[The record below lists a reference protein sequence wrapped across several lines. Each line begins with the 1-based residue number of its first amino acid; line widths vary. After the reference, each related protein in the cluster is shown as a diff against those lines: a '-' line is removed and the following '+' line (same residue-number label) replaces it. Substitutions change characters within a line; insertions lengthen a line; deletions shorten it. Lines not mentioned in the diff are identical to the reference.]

1 MEEKIKLSFNN
12 SEKELPKYPSSFD
25 ELKQLFFQLFPE
37 ENRNNT
43 YAFYYYF
50 LELPININEENFEA
64 KIEDLYAS
72 ANPIIYV
79 QIENKNDDIFPTVVN
94 SKVNEE
100 QEHEQNNDVPS
111 EKKSSVDKDDDSFN
125 KKFDEKD
132 FFDTTGLAETQIIN
146 KNKAESEENEES
158 EIDVDNDNNRNEIEF
173 LKEQLK
179 YTEGKLEEEREK
191 TNSLDRKLNQIMNEI
206 ENQRN
211 KNNEKE
217 KKRDRKFKTKK

>member
-1 MEEKIKLSFNN
+1 MSFNN

-25 ELKQLFFQLFPE
+25 ELQQLFFQLFPE

-43 YAFYYYF
+43 YAYYYNYQ
-50 LELPININEENFEA
+50 ELSIKINENNFEA
-64 KIEDLYAS
+64 KIEDLYKS
-72 ANPIIYV
+72 PNPIIYF
-79 QIENKNDDIFPTVVN
+79 QIENKNDDIFDSGVK
-94 SKVNEE
+94 SIVNEE
-100 QEHEQNNDVPS
+100 QEHEQNNDGS
-111 EKKSSVDKDDDSFN
+111 LEKKSSGDKDDDSFN

-191 TNSLDRKLNQIMNEI
+191 TNSLDRKLNQIINEI
-206 ENQRN
+206 ENQGN

-217 KKRDRKFKTKK
+217 KKR

>member
-1 MEEKIKLSFNN
+1 MEERIKLSFNN

-50 LELPININEENFEA
+50 LELPININEESFED
-64 KIEDLYAS
+64 KIEDLYES
-72 ANPIIYV
+72 PNPIIYV

-111 EKKSSVDKDDDSFN
+111 EKKSSVEKMMIVLRKNSMKRTSLIQLVWLKHKLLIKIRRKVRKM
-125 KKFDEKD
+125 KKVKSMKIMIII
-132 FFDTTGLAETQIIN
+132 ET
-146 KNKAESEENEES
+146 
-158 EIDVDNDNNRNEIEF
+158 
-173 LKEQLK
+173 
-179 YTEGKLEEEREK
+179 
-191 TNSLDRKLNQIMNEI
+191 KLN
-206 ENQRN
+206 
-211 KNNEKE
+211 
-217 KKRDRKFKTKK
+217 F

>member
-1 MEEKIKLSFNN
+1 MEERIKLSFNN

-64 KIEDLYAS
+64 KIEELYES

-79 QIENKNDDIFPTVVN
+79 QIENKKDDIFPTVVN

-100 QEHEQNNDVPS
+100 QEQSNDVPS
-111 EKKSSVDKDDDSFN
+111 EKNLQWIKMMIVLRKNSMKRTSLIQLDWLKHKLLIKIRRKVRKM
-125 KKFDEKD
+125 KK
-132 FFDTTGLAETQIIN
+132 
-146 KNKAESEENEES
+146 
-158 EIDVDNDNNRNEIEF
+158 V
-173 LKEQLK
+173 
-179 YTEGKLEEEREK
+179 KL
-191 TNSLDRKLNQIMNEI
+191 M
-206 ENQRN
+206 
-211 KNNEKE
+211 
-217 KKRDRKFKTKK
+217 